1 MMKIAILDDYGNDAL
16 RLADWSNLGEVTV
29 FNDTLK
35 DQDALVER
43 LAPFDVLCVM
53 RERTPLPGSLLKR
66 LTRLK
71 LIVTSGPR
79 NLAIDLETATVLG
92 ITVCGTELR
101 KTTTAELTVALM
113 LASQRRIVVEAN
125 NLSLG
130 RWQKG
135 LGRDLSGLTLGLVGL
150 GKVGQQV
157 AALAKLFGMN
167 VAAWSQNLTESM
179 CLEHGVEYA
188 DTLQALLA
196 RSDIV
201 SIHVVL
207 SPRSH
212 GLIDRDA
219 ISHMRPDA
227 CLINTSRGPIVNNQ
241 ALLHALRTGTLGSAA
256 IDVFEE
262 EPLSKDAP
270 ICDPELV
277 ESGKLLLTPHLGYTS
292 EQTFALF
299 YQQMVEA
306 ISAWRD
312 GSPIRQLSVV

>member
-35 DQDALVER
+35 NPDALVER
-43 LAPFDVLCVM
+43 LEPFDVLCVM
-53 RERTPLPGSLLKR
+53 RERTPLPGSLLER

-71 LIVTSGPR
+71 LIVTSGAR
-79 NLAIDLETATVLG
+79 NLAIDLDTAAQLG

-101 KTTTAELTVALM
+101 KTTTAELTLALM
-113 LASQRRIVVEAN
+113 LACQRRIVVEAS
-125 NLSLG
+125 NLSQG
-130 RWQKG
+130 RWQEG
-135 LGRDLSGLTLGLVGL
+135 LGRDLAGLTLGLVGL

-157 AALAKLFGMN
+157 AALAKMFGMH
-167 VAAWSQNLTESM
+167 VAAWSQNLTESL
-179 CLEHGVEYA
+179 CLKHGVEYA
-188 DTLQALLA
+188 DTLQALLV
-196 RSDIV
+196 RSDV
-201 SIHVVL
+201 LSIHVVL

-219 ISHMRPDA
+219 ISYMRPDA
-227 CLINTSRGPIVNNQ
+227 CLINTSRGSIVDNQ
-241 ALLHALRTGTLGSAA
+241 ALLQALRTGALGSAA

-262 EPLSKDAP
+262 EPLPNDDP
-270 ICDPELV
+270 IRDSRLV

-306 ISAWRD
+306 ILAWRE
-312 GSPIRQLSVV
+312 GSPISQLNVA